1 MTAAQFNRLNI
12 IDQESLIYLE
22 GEFIA
27 ARQEPEFIVRL
38 FQFDSFYVEFYYHQ
52 VKDSPVSAIS
62 FTDVEKLEPYLDSID
77 LSDLLEDK

>member
-1 MTAAQFNRLNI
+1 MTAAQFDLLNI
-12 IDQESLIYLE
+12 HDQESLIFLE

-52 VKDSPVSAIS
+52 VQNHPVSVRS

-77 LSDLLEDK
+77 LSDLIDDK

>member
-1 MTAAQFNRLNI
+1 MTAAQFDLLKI
-12 IDQESLIYLE
+12 QDQESLIFLE

-52 VKDSPVSAIS
+52 VKNHPISARS
-62 FTDVEKLEPYLDSID
+62 FTDIEKLEPYLDSID
-77 LSDLLEDK
+77 LSDLLDGK